1 MRGRQICNHAC
12 TRGRSHR
19 IRSQQRDPKRQKA
32 QLPRGLEACSPP
44 WPSVVCVGRTRLGL
58 GAMVAH
64 SEEGRKGGSGC
75 EWGSVWLRQEGWG
88 RLECEERALMTGPR
102 PGPVAQGWPGN

>member
-12 TRGRSHR
+12 TRGQSHR
-19 IRSQQRDPKRQKA
+19 IHSQQRDPKRQKA

-64 SEEGRKGGSGC
+64 SKEGRKGGREGRAVNGALC
-75 EWGSVWLRQEGWG
+75 GSAKRAGGGWNA
-88 RLECEERALMTGPR
+88 RNVLS
-102 PGPVAQGWPGN
+102 